1 MDRIV
6 NRADSTPW
14 ASPVFFMMG
23 PLEFKISGRTIDIMW
38 VIFLE
43 AGIALALFLFIIWW
57 TMRGKR

>member
-1 MDRIV
+1 MDRTV

-14 ASPVFFMMG
+14 ANPVFTMMG
-23 PLEFKISGRTIDIMW
+23 PLEFRISGRTIDIMW